1 MTKSLLED
9 GILPG
14 LPNDL
19 IRAQYVAAP
28 GNEFESGK
36 FLSEESSACLA
47 ANTFGFFLD
56 KPATIPSF
64 PIEGDN
70 FWPPHS
76 VRLEVENRFP
86 WSGGRHSWLD
96 AVVETQSL
104 VLGIESKRYEPFRSK
119 RKVEL
124 SEAYWRPVWG
134 EQMERYCRLRDDL
147 RSNAVDFHRLD
158 VAQLIK
164 HAFGLRTRVHRDSG
178 AHGKKPLL
186 LYLYA
191 EPISWPDGR
200 LIPAAQIAAHRNEI
214 SLFAERVAGDEVS
227 FAALSYR
234 ELLNAWRNSKDMNV
248 RAHADVIMATFKP

>member
-64 PIEGDN
+64 PIEGEN

-86 WSGGRHSWLD
+86 WSGGDTPGSMLSLKLNHWSWASRASVTSRSGVNARPNCLKPTGGRYGASRWKD
-96 AVVETQSL
+96 TAVYVMIFVRMLSTSTGSMSLNSSNMPSACERAYTGNRAPTVRNPYSSTSTPNQSPGPMAAL
-104 VLGIESKRYEPFRSK
+104 YPRSK
-119 RKVEL
+119 SL
-124 SEAYWRPVWG
+124 
-134 EQMERYCRLRDDL
+134 
-147 RSNAVDFHRLD
+147 
-158 VAQLIK
+158 LIGMK
-164 HAFGLRTRVHRDSG
+164 
-178 AHGKKPLL
+178 
-186 LYLYA
+186 
-191 EPISWPDGR
+191 
-200 LIPAAQIAAHRNEI
+200 
-214 SLFAERVAGDEVS
+214 
-227 FAALSYR
+227 
-234 ELLNAWRNSKDMNV
+234 
-248 RAHADVIMATFKP
+248 